1 VGRAGGQVD
10 AISAEISAFR
20 WLQPV
25 TSIWDI
31 GHNTNMEER
40 NNSNEFAGA
49 AGATGATGATGAAG
63 APGAPG
69 ASKAR
74 VIAVAVTAVA
84 LLAIAIP
91 FVWQPHVEAEPAA
104 VSASNDPAPAAA
116 GGEETAAC
124 MADAKPANFNFTMK
138 DVDGN
143 QVSLASYKGK
153 VVLLNFWA
161 TWCGPCKAEIPG
173 FVRLQEKYR
182 DKGLVIVGYSV
193 DDTADKAKAYA
204 AEYKMNYPILLGEGR
219 EDVQDAYGP
228 IWGIPASFIISKDG
242 KVCRKHMGIAPEAV
256 FEKEVAALLN

>member
-1 VGRAGGQVD
+1 
-10 AISAEISAFR
+10 
-20 WLQPV
+20 
-25 TSIWDI
+25 
-31 GHNTNMEER
+31 MEER
-40 NNSNEFAGA
+40 INSSESS
-49 AGATGATGATGAAG
+49 GATGATGATGG
-63 APGAPG
+63 
-69 ASKAR
+69 SKAR
-74 VIAVAVTAVA
+74 MIAVAVTAVA

-91 FVWQPHVEAEPAA
+91 FVWQPHVEAEPATT
-104 VSASNDPAPAAA
+104 SASADPAPAAA
-116 GGEETAAC
+116 SGGEETAAC
-124 MADAKPANFNFTMK
+124 MADAKPANFNFKVK

-143 QVSLASYKGK
+143 DVSLSSYKGK